1 MYIGIIYNAI
11 KWADDPEPDRL
22 VCIVKDP
29 DPKKTDCICGSEFLL
44 MKKRRFKKCVKKY
57 YVDCKLFLYAVN
69 AHTPSAGYCVCV
81 SVCEGVFSMNPL
93 NVRSVSVHSVHRP
106 VIREAR
112 IVRTVGQNADRPF
125 DVVTVRRISA
135 RTDRYT
141 DETHTQKKA
150 GVSRAGRY
158 TGGSEAASRSVQP
171 QSSRPARL
179 KPAAARHGFAARGA
193 EGTGKQDIIGQ

>member
-1 MYIGIIYNAI
+1 
-11 KWADDPEPDRL
+11 
-22 VCIVKDP
+22 
-29 DPKKTDCICGSEFLL
+29 
-44 MKKRRFKKCVKKY
+44 
-57 YVDCKLFLYAVN
+57 
-69 AHTPSAGYCVCV
+69 
-81 SVCEGVFSMNPL
+81 MNPL